1 MNIDTNTLIFIAL
14 AIMMILIVICFI
26 CNSINSSKI
35 NTLMD
40 YSDEGDIIGAL
51 KDYYDKVW
59 WFIKDCKWYIRRG
72 FDVATCKL
80 RKWF

>member
-1 MNIDTNTLIFIAL
+1 MNIDANTLIFIAL

-26 CNSINSSKI
+26 WVTALIHQKS

-51 KDYYDKVW
+51 K
-59 WFIKDCKWYIRRG
+59 RL
-72 FDVATCKL
+72 L
-80 RKWF
+80 R